1 MNFDAATL
9 KLVANI
15 LVIVGAL
22 NWLSIGAQGV
32 NYVSQYAGAG
42 NAQYIYVLVGLAGAY
57 LLYNMI
63 VNYTKSGK
71 LEALTASE
79 LLALTEEKKN

>member
-1 MNFDAATL
+1 MNFDPATL

-32 NYVSQYAGAG
+32 NYVSQYAGP
-42 NAQYIYVLVGLAGAY
+42 NDKYVYLLVGLAGAY

-71 LEALTASE
+71 LEALTAAE

>member
-1 MNFDAATL
+1 MNFDPATL

-32 NYVSQYAGAG
+32 NYVSQYAGA
-42 NAQYIYVLVGLAGAY
+42 NDKYIYLLVGLAGAY
-57 LLYNMI
+57 LLYNII

-71 LEALTASE
+71 LEALTAAE
-79 LLALTEEKKN
+79 LLALTEDKKN